1 MSGKVKNWVIALLA
15 VALCVGLAVQGSV
28 MSDRLKRMEEG
39 RDGAL
44 AQFNEQTEKL
54 NQTKAEL
61 EQQTKALN
69 EQLEAAHTELEAVQA
84 DRDGAQAELK
94 AAQGELTQAQTDLK
108 AAQGELTRAQ
118 TDLKTAQGELTQAQ
132 TDLKIAQAE
141 RDSAQSILNEARENY
156 QKDMKDAE
164 ELKRSLQR
172 EKGLRAQ
179 ARSELVTQKSENRT
193 LQAKIEEY
201 KKEIEYLKQNQ
212 KPEPSP
218 TPRPVSAETVESGF
232 LRVTPSGLKA
242 QTDEKGIVL
251 FGDGVTVR
259 VRPLEADGQEMAE
272 MEPWQLAN
280 YMRLENG
287 AFRATVL
294 DEGEQLVIKRE
305 QEPKALKTGAGCVLC
320 FTAQGSDGDLTC
332 GWAMRVED
340 GRAAA
345 VYAFAEGEA
354 DVEAVLNE
362 VMESLSF
369 I

>member
-28 MSDRLKRMEEG
+28 MSDRLKRMEES

-69 EQLEAAHTELEAVQA
+69 EQLEAAHTELEAVQT

-94 AAQGELTQAQTDLK
+94 TAQGELTQ
-108 AAQGELTRAQ
+108 AQ

-132 TDLKIAQAE
+132 NDLKIAQAE

-164 ELKRSLQR
+164 ELKRLLQR

-287 AFRATVL
+287 AFRAAVL

-305 QEPKALKTGAGCVLC
+305 QEAKALKTGAGCVLC

>member
-28 MSDRLKRMEEG
+28 MSDRLKRMEES

-69 EQLEAAHTELEAVQA
+69 EQLEAAHTELEAVQT

-94 AAQGELTQAQTDLK
+94 TAQGELTQ
-108 AAQGELTRAQ
+108 AQ

-132 TDLKIAQAE
+132 NDLKIAQAE

-164 ELKRSLQR
+164 ELKRLLQR

-259 VRPLEADGQEMAE
+259 VRLLEADGQEMAE

-287 AFRATVL
+287 AFRAAVL

>member
-28 MSDRLKRMEEG
+28 MSDRLKRMEES

-44 AQFNEQTEKL
+44 AQFNEQAEKL

-69 EQLEAAHTELEAVQA
+69 EQLEAAHTELEAVQT

-94 AAQGELTQAQTDLK
+94 TAQGELTQ
-108 AAQGELTRAQ
+108 AQ

-132 TDLKIAQAE
+132 NDLKIAQAE

-164 ELKRSLQR
+164 ELKRLLQR

-287 AFRATVL
+287 AFRAAVL

-354 DVEAVLNE
+354 DVESVLNE

-369 I
+369 V

>member
-94 AAQGELTQAQTDLK
+94 AAQGELTQAQSDLK
-108 AAQGELTRAQ
+108 AAQGELT
-118 TDLKTAQGELTQAQ
+118 QAQ
-132 TDLKIAQAE
+132 NDLKIAQDE

-287 AFRATVL
+287 AFRAAVL

-369 I
+369 V